1 MLTETLLKC
10 GNNDIQKGGAKMK
23 GFLRNRRGFTL
34 MEVLLAVAILAILAA
49 VAVPVVVHL
58 RGGAE
63 TDAAAAELSNVQAA
77 VDAMMVN
84 RDASTLATTSPVT
97 GTANALRDTSG
108 EATSNMAQF
117 PYSDGDWALC
127 PSSGTKYIR
136 SSTTTGTYY
145 LATDGTVTQAS
156 TGY

>member
-1 MLTETLLKC
+1 
-10 GNNDIQKGGAKMK
+10 MK
-23 GFLRNRRGFTL
+23 RILNSKSGFTL
-34 MEVLLAVAILAILAA
+34 MEVLVALAILAILAGI
-49 VAVPVVVHL
+49 AVPVVSTL

-63 TDAAAAELSNVQAA
+63 TDAGTAELSMIQAA
-77 VDAMMVN
+77 VDAMMIDK
-84 RDASTLATTSPVT
+84 DASSLATTSPVT

-136 SSTTTGTYY
+136 SATAKGTYY
-145 LATDGTVTQAS
+145 LSADGTVTQAS